1 MPCKS
6 LIYLFILYYLKIILD
21 FFRIFTNDPNEENS
35 KNPWITQI
43 ENQSRSSYN
52 DVDF

>member
-1 MPCKS
+1 
-6 LIYLFILYYLKIILD
+6 LEIILY

-35 KNPWITQI
+35 KIPWINQI

-52 DVDF
+52 DVVFLIIAI